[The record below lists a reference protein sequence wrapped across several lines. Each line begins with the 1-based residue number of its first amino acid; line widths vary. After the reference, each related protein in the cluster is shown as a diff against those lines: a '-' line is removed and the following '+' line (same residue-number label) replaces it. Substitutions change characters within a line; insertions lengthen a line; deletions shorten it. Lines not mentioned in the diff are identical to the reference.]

1 LEKLAALLQVGQT
14 RIESTGQWLM
24 FHDRVAFLAALALLA
39 ATAQPVAAAAASSRD
54 NWVGAWGFPAISF
67 IPTKIPSSNTPPPPT
82 DFDNA
87 TVRQIVRLSHRAQ
100 RIRIRISNEFG
111 EQSMLLGSVHVALAG
126 DDGSTIAGSDHA
138 LTFSGQPTPTIPA
151 GAPLLSDPLDWDIP
165 ALTKLAISI
174 YVPGHIVPPA
184 HRASEYVSA
193 PGNFVDAPSM
203 PDATL
208 VRSGALV
215 SQVDIV
221 SSAAPRAVVT
231 FGDSITE
238 GFGSS
243 VNEFRSWSDRLA
255 ERLVNNP
262 KTRDWAVVN
271 AGVNSNRLLHNGP
284 GSGALTRF
292 DRDVLSTPG
301 VAAIILLEGINDIG
315 YSTTLPSE
323 AITPAQLIGAYE
335 QLIQRA
341 HMHGIAV
348 IGATITP
355 YEGAHYYA
363 PSGEQMRQAVNAWI
377 RGSRVF
383 DGVIDF
389 DAALR
394 DPAHPSRVLPAL
406 ERGDHLH
413 PNDAGY
419 ATMAEAIDLKLFSSP
434 AMRH

>member
-1 LEKLAALLQVGQT
+1 
-14 RIESTGQWLM
+14 M
-24 FHDRVAFLAALALLA
+24 FQDRAAFLAALALLA
-39 ATAQPVAAAAASSRD
+39 TTATTATPADVANAHD
-54 NWVGAWGFPAISF
+54 KWVGAWGFPSIAF
-67 IPTKIPSSNTPPPPT
+67 IPTKVPSSTPPPPPT
-82 DFDNA
+82 DFDNV
-87 TVRQIVRLSHRAQ
+87 TVRQIVRLSHRAK

-111 EQSMLLGSVHVALAG
+111 EQSMILGPVHVALAG
-126 DDGSTIAGSDHA
+126 EDGSTIAGSDHA
-138 LTFSGQPTPTIPA
+138 LTFSGQTTPTIPT
-151 GAPLLSDPLDWDIP
+151 GAPLLSDPLDWEIP

-193 PGNFVDAPSM
+193 PGDFVDAPSM
-203 PDATL
+203 PGATL
-208 VRSGALV
+208 VRNGALV

-221 SSAAPRAVVT
+221 SFAAPRAVVT

-243 VNEFRSWSDRLA
+243 VNEFRGWSDRLA
-255 ERLVNNP
+255 ERLVNNR
-262 KTRDWAVVN
+262 KTGDWAVVN
-271 AGVNSNRLLHNGP
+271 AGINSNRLLHNGP
-284 GSGALTRF
+284 GGGALTRF

-301 VAAIILLEGINDIG
+301 VAAIILFEGINDIG

-335 QLIQRA
+335 QLIERA

-363 PSGEQMRQAVNAWI
+363 PTGEQTRQTVNAWI

-389 DAALR
+389 DAVLR

-419 ATMAEAIDLKLFSSP
+419 AAMAEAIDLTLFSSP
-434 AMRH
+434 AKRH

>member
-24 FHDRVAFLAALALLA
+24 FQSRAAFMAALALLA
-39 ATAQPVAAAAASSRD
+39 TTAAPADAASAHD
-54 NWVGAWGFPAISF
+54 NWVGAWGFPSIAF
-67 IPTKIPSSNTPPPPT
+67 IPTKVLSSNSPPPPT
-82 DFDNA
+82 DFDNV
-87 TVRQIVRLSHRAQ
+87 TVRQIVRLSHRAK

-111 EQSMLLGSVHVALAG
+111 EQSMILGPVHVALAG
-126 DDGSTIAGSDHA
+126 EDGSTIAGSDHA
-138 LTFSGQPTPTIPA
+138 LAFSGQATPTIPA
-151 GAPLLSDPLDWDIP
+151 GAPLLSDPLDWEIP
-165 ALTKLAISI
+165 ALTRLAISI

-184 HRASEYVSA
+184 HRASEYVSS
-193 PGNFVDAPSM
+193 PGDFVDVPSM
-203 PDATL
+203 PGATL

-221 SSAAPRAVVT
+221 SSAASRAVVT

-243 VNEFRSWSDRLA
+243 VNEFRGWSDRLA
-255 ERLVNNP
+255 ERLVNNR
-262 KTRDWAVVN
+262 KTGDWAVVN
-271 AGVNSNRLLHNGP
+271 AGINSNRLLHNGP

-301 VAAIILLEGINDIG
+301 VVAIILFEGINDIG

-323 AITPAQLIGAYE
+323 AITPAQLIGTYE
-335 QLIQRA
+335 QLIERA

-363 PSGEQMRQAVNAWI
+363 PTGEQMRQTVNAWI

-419 ATMAEAIDLKLFSSP
+419 AAMAEAIDLTLFCSP